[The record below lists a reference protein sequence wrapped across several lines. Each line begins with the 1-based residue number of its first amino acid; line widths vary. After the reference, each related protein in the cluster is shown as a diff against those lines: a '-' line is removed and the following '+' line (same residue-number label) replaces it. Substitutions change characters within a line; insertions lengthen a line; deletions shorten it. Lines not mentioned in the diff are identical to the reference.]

1 MAEKE
6 LEKVRKEKHNMKCA
20 DCDEKSEW
28 GFGAVVVPYGSF
40 VCNLCKQVRHRYTSI
55 PGSKQARLL
64 FFAQAHQAYS
74 HRVKSVTMSNWTM
87 AEVDALRYENG
98 GGNKNCR
105 KSWHGK
111 GKAPLPAVQVHK
123 HR

>member
-40 VCNLCKQVRHRYTSI
+40 VCNLCKQVRHRYTHRS
-55 PGSKQARLL
+55 QAQNKRGC
-64 FFAQAHQAYS
+64 FFL
-74 HRVKSVTMSNWTM
+74 HRHIRRTRT
-87 AEVDALRYENG
+87 E
-98 GGNKNCR
+98 
-105 KSWHGK
+105 
-111 GKAPLPAVQVHK
+111 
-123 HR
+123 